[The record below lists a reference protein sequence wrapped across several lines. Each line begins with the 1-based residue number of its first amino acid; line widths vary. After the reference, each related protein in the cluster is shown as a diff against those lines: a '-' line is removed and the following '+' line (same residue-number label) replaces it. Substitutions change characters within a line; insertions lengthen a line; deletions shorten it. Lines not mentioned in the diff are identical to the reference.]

1 MPSTSEAVYRI
12 LGKKP
17 GDFSTDRNGG
27 HCGHNRRLDPESEQY
42 DPDGFREERGERM
55 MECER
60 DEE

>member
-1 MPSTSEAVYRI
+1 MTALEKALERVKAKRGGSFDTGRRGV
-12 LGKKP
+12 
-17 GDFSTDRNGG
+17 GDS
-27 HCGHNRRLDPESEQY
+27 RLDPESEQY